1 MYSGSYIVSFKIFI
15 EIFGGGMGPKAS
27 ELNFRVVLDLS
38 GKKPG
43 FEKILVII

>member
-27 ELNFRVVLDLS
+27 ERNFRVVLDLGENGS
-38 GKKPG
+38 G